1 MDQRLSD
8 FAGQAA
14 ARLNAAES
22 ALIRGGAPQAQIAR
36 AALGAIAAS
45 AARIGLSRCETIAHA
60 GAELIAQGE
69 DAYPMALRG
78 LMRLREVLDA
88 IAAGGREPPGADDD
102 LVAAATQTLPPSI
115 ADTLAQARERLMEIA
130 PGARDPR
137 LAAIIDRLA
146 DLSAEI
152 GHHRQDEA
160 PAKPPGARRS
170 KGPRP

>member
-14 ARLNAAES
+14 ARLSAAES
-22 ALIRGGAPQAQIAR
+22 ALIRGGATHTQIAR

-45 AARIGLSRCETIAHA
+45 AARLDFCRSETIAQA

-78 LMRLREVLDA
+78 LMRLRDVLTE
-88 IAAGGREPPGADDD
+88 IASSGREPPGADDD
-102 LVAAATQTLPPSI
+102 LVAAATKVLPPSI
-115 ADTLAQARERLMEIA
+115 AETLAQAHARLLEIA
-130 PGARDPR
+130 PAARDPR

-152 GHHRQDEA
+152 DHEDET
-160 PAKPPGARRS
+160 PAKPPGARRIR
-170 KGPRP
+170 GPRP